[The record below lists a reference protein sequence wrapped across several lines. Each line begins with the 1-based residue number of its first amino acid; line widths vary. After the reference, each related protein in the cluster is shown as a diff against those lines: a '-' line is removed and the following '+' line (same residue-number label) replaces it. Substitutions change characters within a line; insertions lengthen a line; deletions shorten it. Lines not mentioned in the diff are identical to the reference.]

1 LTSFAGGHH
10 WQSSQNQLIEMEVLD
25 WGRAVAAYFA
35 QNRVEGVGAG
45 LTLLGIWLNVRQSL
59 WGWVLGLGAIGCYLY
74 VFFQARLYADVLLNL
89 VFLVTSLY
97 GLWHW
102 QFGGPAQARLPVTRL
117 RPQQWGLV
125 LGLGAVGAVG
135 LGAALSQ
142 FTAAQQPWFNAATA
156 SYSLAAQWLLARK
169 VRENWLLWAG
179 VDVVAAG
186 VYQATGLYA
195 TALLYALLAGLA
207 VSGWRAWGR
216 AKV

>member
-1 LTSFAGGHH
+1 
-10 WQSSQNQLIEMEVLD
+10 MEVLD
-25 WGRAVAAYFA
+25 WGRSIAVYFA
-35 QNRVEGVGAG
+35 QNPVEGVGAG

-89 VFLVTSLY
+89 AFLVTSLY

-102 QFGGPAQARLPVTRL
+102 KFGAPTQGELPVTRL
-117 RPQQWGLV
+117 RAGQWGLV
-125 LGLGAVGAVG
+125 LSLGAAGALGLGAT
-135 LGAALSQ
+135 LSH

-156 SYSLAAQWLLARK
+156 SYSLVAQWLLARK

-179 VDVVAAG
+179 VDVAAAG
-186 VYQATGLYA
+186 VYHATGLYA

-207 VSGWRAWGR
+207 VNGWRAWGR
-216 AKV
+216 ANG